1 MKLSGLRVIR
11 LYSELPREIHV
22 LFFARLVNSMGAFVF
37 PFLTLYLT
45 QKMGLSTATA
55 GLYMLLVAAAHV
67 PGAILGGKLTDRI
80 GRKKVLVF
88 GQAMAGAFLLPGAVL
103 GTSILVPW
111 SIFAAQFF
119 AALAQPSNQAMAT
132 DLTNRSNRQAAFS
145 LLYLGYN
152 LGFAVGPLL
161 AGFLFTNLTWL
172 LFLGDAFTTFVSVG
186 MVALLVPDS
195 TPSADDVSRVDRMP
209 AMERPEKGH
218 TLVALRA
225 RPVLLIFALL
235 VSVLTF
241 VYSQYGF
248 ALPLRLKEL
257 FLERGPV
264 FYGTLMTMNAI
275 VVIVLTAPVVL
286 VTRRF
291 SPARNLSHAALCYVV
306 GFGMIY
312 FLRTFPVF
320 FVSTAIW
327 TLGEI
332 LVSTNSN
339 VYIANHTPVSHRGRF
354 NALFPLITGGGRAL
368 SPPVIGRFILWF
380 GLSAVWPVL
389 AALAALAGIGLL
401 VLARRDP
408 PGSDAPSGNDRPVS

>member
-1 MKLSGLRVIR
+1 M
-11 LYSELPREIHV
+11 
-22 LFFARLVNSMGAFVF
+22 
-37 PFLTLYLT
+37 
-45 QKMGLSTATA
+45 
-55 GLYMLLVAAAHV
+55 
-67 PGAILGGKLTDRI
+67 
-80 GRKKVLVF
+80 
-88 GQAMAGAFLLPGAVL
+88 PGAVL

-111 SIFAAQFF
+111 SVFAAQFF

-132 DLTNRSNRQAAFS
+132 DLTNRNNRQAAFS

-161 AGFLFTNLTWL
+161 AGFLFTNSTWL
-172 LFLGDAFTTFVSVG
+172 LFLGDALTTFVSVG
-186 MVALLVPDS
+186 LVAFLVPDS
-195 TPSADDVSRVDRMP
+195 TPSAEEISRVDTISST
-209 AMERPEKGH
+209 ERAEKGH
-218 TLVALRA
+218 TLAALRA
-225 RPVLLIFALL
+225 RPVLIVFALL

-248 ALPLRLKEL
+248 ALPLRMREL
-257 FLERGPV
+257 FLQRGPV
-264 FYGTLMTMNAI
+264 CYGTLMTVNAI

-286 VTRRF
+286 LTRRY
-291 SPARNLSHAALCYVV
+291 SPARNLGHAALCYLV

-312 FLRTFPVF
+312 FLRTLPLF

-368 SPPVIGRFILWF
+368 SPPVIGRFVTWF
-380 GLSAVWPVL
+380 GLTAVWPVL
-389 AALAALAGIGLL
+389 AGLAALAGIGLL
-401 VLARRDP
+401 VLAHRDP
-408 PGSDAPSGNDRPVS
+408 GAQPAVQQRLRGKPTARRAPFLDGVRTSRYTLTHHVGLDSRCSTDRNRCR